1 MSPSSCSGC
10 DLNRSGIH
18 PAIFDGPVLGLMLTM
33 ATPNAMA
40 FLVQASVNMTEVWY
54 VGQLGTT
61 SLAAMGFVFPGLMLM
76 QMLSGGAMGGSMA
89 SAVARS
95 LGRGAQETA
104 QQLLWHGIVIALVAG
119 LLFLAI
125 YHTFGKT
132 LLIMLGAEGAA
143 LEQAMAY
150 GSVVFTGGAAI
161 WLANIVS
168 GMFRGMGEMRIPAAV
183 MAGSGLIQVLLSG
196 CLVLGW
202 FGAPRLGILGAAISI
217 TCIAALSSLAS
228 LAILKSSI
236 VPVRLS
242 LAHFKLEVALF
253 KDIFS
258 VGALASIT
266 PFLTIA
272 SIMIVTGL
280 ISEYGEAMV
289 AGYSIGAR
297 LEFLLVPMIFGFG
310 SAMNTMVGMNMGAGN
325 VARAEHIAF
334 VGGTSAA
341 AITGIVGVF
350 LALFPQA
357 WIGLF
362 TDDPATIASGAQYLQ
377 ISGWAFA
384 FQGMGLALYFA
395 CQGAGRILW
404 PVVSNFVRFGV
415 STGGALLVV
424 YVFEASV
431 SWIFV
436 CLALGMVCYGAITA
450 GSIWFGGWR
459 DAPATVKG

>member
-1 MSPSSCSGC
+1 M
-10 DLNRSGIH
+10 NRSSIH

-33 ATPNAMA
+33 ATPNALA

-95 LGRGAQETA
+95 LGRGAEETA
-104 QQLLWHGIVIALVAG
+104 QQLLWHGIVIALLAG
-119 LLFLAI
+119 LLFLSI

-132 LLIMLGAEGAA
+132 LLVMLGAEGEA

-161 WLANIVS
+161 WLTNIVS

-183 MAGSGLIQVLLSG
+183 MAGSGLVQVLLSG
-196 CLVLGW
+196 CLILGW
-202 FGAPRLGILGAAISI
+202 FGAPELGLLGAAISI
-217 TCIAALSSLAS
+217 TSIAVFSALIG
-228 LAILKSSI
+228 LAILTTSM

-242 LAHFKLEVALF
+242 WAHFKLRTALF

-310 SAMNTMVGMNMGAGN
+310 SAMNTMVGMNIGAGN
-325 VARAEHIAF
+325 LQRAEHIAF
-334 VGGTSAA
+334 VGGTCAA
-341 AITGIVGVF
+341 SITGVVGIF
-350 LALFPQA
+350 LALFPEA

-362 TDDPATIASGAQYLQ
+362 TDDPTTIASGARYLQ

-395 CQGAGRILW
+395 CQGAGRIFW
-404 PVVSNFVRFGV
+404 PVVSNFVRFGL
-415 STGGALLVV
+415 STGGALMVV
-424 YVFEASV
+424 YVFDASV
-431 SWIFV
+431 DWIFV

-450 GSIWFGGWR
+450 GSIWLGGWR
-459 DAPATVKG
+459 NSTATVKG